1 MSERITRDFTFAG
14 VRFNIVTLPSK
25 NKLQV
30 WFKSQVDSH
39 FQFGHSKPL
48 PKGMT
53 ADKAADTV
61 REFLMGQLDAA
72 EYNRLLPSEA

>member
-1 MSERITRDFTFAG
+1 MSVRETRDFTFAG
-14 VRFNIVTLPSK
+14 VRFNIITLPEK
-25 NKLQV
+25 DKLQV
-30 WFKSQVDSH
+30 WFRSPGDSH

-53 ADKAADTV
+53 ASKAVDTV

>member
-1 MSERITRDFTFAG
+1 MRVTRDFTFAG
-14 VRFNIVTLPSK
+14 VRFNIVTLPTK
-25 NKLQV
+25 DRLQV
-30 WFKSQVDSH
+30 WYKAAGDGH

-72 EYNRLLPSEA
+72 EYNRLLPADA